1 MSKFSLFVE
10 RVHYSGAS
18 TRAHQRTLPVNALS
32 DTIALREAED
42 FVDGLFVLHTIR
54 RIRAHLCR
62 DDGTVLREITGSR
75 DDQIH
80 GPGSM

>member
-1 MSKFSLFVE
+1 MSKYSLVVE
-10 RVHYSGAS
+10 KVHYSGAS

-32 DTIALREAED
+32 DTIALKEAED
-42 FVDGLFVLHTIR
+42 FVDGLFILNTVR

-62 DDGTVLREITGSR
+62 DDGTVLREIIRSR
-75 DDQIH
+75 DVQLH